1 MVLLKFIEEFFN
13 QITSRS
19 KPNGLAG
26 NVLTF
31 VKISRLI
38 LIRVYEPTN
47 RLSVMSLNAE
57 RIVQGKSWNKLCTA
71 KQFLYSIL
79 YYLLL
84 NILF

>member
-1 MVLLKFIEEFFN
+1 MVLLKFIEEFLN

-31 VKISRLI
+31 VKISRLK
-38 LIRVYEPTN
+38 LIRVCETTN
-47 RLSVMSLNAE
+47 RLSVMSMNAE
-57 RIVQGKSWNKLCTA
+57 RIVRGKSWNRLCTA
-71 KQFLYSIL
+71 KHFLYSIL

-84 NILF
+84 NIIF